1 MSTFRVESVRLA
13 APFEKAFEYIAAA
26 KNLPHWTHAFKAARD
41 GQATIETPAG
51 AAEVGLKV
59 VASKLQGTIDW
70 YMTFPDKSVASAF
83 SRLVPEDK
91 GHCIY
96 SFILLAPPV
105 PLERLEGALN
115 DQVHTLRQELGEL
128 GTILSQP

>member
-1 MSTFRVESVRLA
+1 MNTFRFESVRLA
-13 APFEKAFEYIAAA
+13 APLEKAFEYIAAS
-26 KNLPHWTHAFKAARD
+26 KNLPHWTHAFKAVRD
-41 GQATIETPAG
+41 GKATMETPAG
-51 AAEVGLKV
+51 AVEVGLKV

-70 YMTFPDKSVASAF
+70 YITFPDKSVASAF
-83 SRLVPEDK
+83 SRLVPKDT

-96 SFILLAPPV
+96 SFILLAPPG

-115 DQVHTLRQELGEL
+115 DQVHILRQELGKL